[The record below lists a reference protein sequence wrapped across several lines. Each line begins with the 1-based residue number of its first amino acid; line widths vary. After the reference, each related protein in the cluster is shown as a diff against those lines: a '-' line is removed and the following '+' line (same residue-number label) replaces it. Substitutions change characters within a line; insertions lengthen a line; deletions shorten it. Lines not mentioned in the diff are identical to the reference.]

1 MRRQRRIG
9 EGFSLAGARGQS
21 PRGLFRTNREGAD
34 KEAAETCEIREVK
47 GAGNM
52 GEERRQGAGL
62 FLAAL
67 LITWMLALG
76 GWAFLTALRRM
87 EQTLSPEEYIVFSLE
102 QAGEDLHL
110 VLLNQEV
117 TIPPPP
123 EIPERLLPPRVR
135 IFILAREE
143 ILNRFEDL
151 LAGIF

>member
-1 MRRQRRIG
+1 
-9 EGFSLAGARGQS
+9 
-21 PRGLFRTNREGAD
+21 
-34 KEAAETCEIREVK
+34 
-47 GAGNM
+47 M

-135 IFILAREE
+135 TLILAREE
-143 ILNRFEDL
+143 ILSRFEDL